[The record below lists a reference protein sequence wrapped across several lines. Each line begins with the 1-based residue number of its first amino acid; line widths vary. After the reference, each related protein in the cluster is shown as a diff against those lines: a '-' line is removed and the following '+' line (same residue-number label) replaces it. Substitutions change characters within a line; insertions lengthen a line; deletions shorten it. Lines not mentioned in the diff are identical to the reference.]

1 MKTNWIEFDN
11 SMEGNFEFKTFQDAL
26 KFVNKVGQLAEIQN
40 HHPNILM
47 HEYKKVKITL
57 TTNDAGMKIT
67 PKDHRLAQGI
77 NRLSQT

>member
-1 MKTNWIEFDN
+1 
-11 SMEGNFEFKTFQDAL
+11 
-26 KFVNKVGQLAEIQN
+26 
-40 HHPNILM
+40 M